1 MPTADTTDRFA
12 CLLRS
17 YWAGSASAHQVFSHA
32 NRQALLR
39 RVRSVMAVMAT
50 DLSPD
55 LAEDVVQ
62 YVWLALTSRK
72 TFDEE
77 RGRPGAYIHCLILT
91 GIRSVRAE
99 NARPGHTTRL
109 QKAVPGA
116 GVPLP
121 RLVSLDDVDRATG
134 RSLGDTI
141 AAPHNPI
148 LQADDTIATQQTLA
162 FARATAPP
170 TTALALELVY
180 REGISLA
187 QAAVRVGVH
196 RTTLQRNLKTWASQH
211 GAALAA

>member
-1 MPTADTTDRFA
+1 MPTAADTTDGFA

-17 YWAGSASAHQVFSHA
+17 YWAGSAPAHQVFSDA
-32 NRQALLR
+32 NRLALLR
-39 RVRSVMAVMAT
+39 RVKSVMDAMAT

-62 YVWLALTSRK
+62 HVWLALTSRK

-77 RGRPGAYIHCLILT
+77 RGSAGAYIHCLILT

-99 NARPGHTTRL
+99 NARPGHRTRL
-109 QKAVPGA
+109 QKAIPGA
-116 GVPLP
+116 GVLLP
-121 RLVSLDDVDRATG
+121 RLVSLDDMDCE
-134 RSLGDTI
+134 I

-148 LQADDTIATQQTLA
+148 LQADDAIATQQMLA

-170 TTALALELVY
+170 ATALALELVY

-187 QAAVRVGVH
+187 EAAERVGVH
-196 RTTLQRNLKTWASQH
+196 RTTLQRSLRTWTSRN